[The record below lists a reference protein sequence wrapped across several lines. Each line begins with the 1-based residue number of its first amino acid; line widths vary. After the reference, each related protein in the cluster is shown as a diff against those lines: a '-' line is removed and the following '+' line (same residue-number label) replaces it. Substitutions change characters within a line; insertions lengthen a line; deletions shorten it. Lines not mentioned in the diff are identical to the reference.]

1 MKKKSIIIG
10 ISIVIVVLLGTWLM
24 MNHNGKV
31 LGSMNQTYTEPTTR
45 TSTISFLGEAGDR
58 IKFSF
63 AADKRHE
70 NLDMILYDS
79 EGNAVYE
86 LDSADKLVTYFNL
99 DSTDEYTL
107 SAEYRDFIG
116 KFKVKVYKVD

>member
-1 MKKKSIIIG
+1 MK
-10 ISIVIVVLLGTWLM
+10 
-24 MNHNGKV
+24 
-31 LGSMNQTYTEPTTR
+31 
-45 TSTISFLGEAGDR
+45 AGDR

-86 LDSADKLVTYFNL
+86 LDSVDKLVTYFNL